1 MKKFMDDD
9 FVLKNE
15 TAKKL
20 YHGYAKDMPIFD
32 FHCHLSVG
40 EIYNDKKF
48 SSITEAWLGGDHYK
62 WRLLR
67 EMGVEEKYITGDGGD
82 YEKFLKYA
90 EVMPYAIGN
99 PIFHWTHLELRRY
112 FGINDI
118 LSPKTAEKIYNQCN
132 EKLKTLTARKMI
144 TESNVKKLFTTDD
157 PVDDLRFHKLLK
169 EDPSF
174 NVEVGPAFRPDK
186 AINIEQPAFR
196 PYISKLSEVSG
207 VEIDGAQSLLKALT
221 KRVDYFDEAGC
232 VCSDHALDNV
242 MYLPA
247 SDEDVDKIVKKA
259 LAGEALS
266 HEEIERYKGW
276 LLVRL
281 GREYSK
287 RGWVQQYH
295 IGALRNNSE
304 RRLRLLGPD
313 TGFDAI
319 DDHVF
324 AKKLSMLLDAL
335 DSTDELPKTI
345 LYCLNPRDNEV
356 LAALMNC
363 FQHAGVVGKIQFGS
377 AWWFNDQKDG
387 MERQLTAL
395 SQVGL
400 LSKFVG
406 MLTDSRSFLSYT
418 RHEYFRRILCNML
431 GTLIEEGEYPDDI
444 EFVGEIVRDICYNNA
459 IKYFSK

>member
-32 FHCHLSVG
+32 FHCHLSVE

-186 AINIEQPAFR
+186 AINIEQPAFK

-207 VEIDGAQSLLKALT
+207 VEINGAESLLKALT

-247 SDEDVDKIVKKA
+247 SDEEVDNIVKKA

>member
-32 FHCHLSVG
+32 FHCHLSVE

-186 AINIEQPAFR
+186 AINIEQPTFR

-207 VEIDGAQSLLKALT
+207 VEINGAESLLKALT

>member
-32 FHCHLSVG
+32 FHCHLSVE

-186 AINIEQPAFR
+186 AINIEQPTFR

-207 VEIDGAQSLLKALT
+207 VEINGAESLLKALT

-247 SDEDVDKIVKKA
+247 SDEEVDNIVKKA

>member
-32 FHCHLSVG
+32 FHCHLSVE

-207 VEIDGAQSLLKALT
+207 VEINGAESLLKALT
-221 KRVDYFDEAGC
+221 KRVDYFDETGC

-242 MYLPA
+242 MYLPS
-247 SDEDVDKIVKKA
+247 SDEEVDNIVKKA

-363 FQHAGVVGKIQFGS
+363 FQQAGVVGKIQFGS

>member
-32 FHCHLSVG
+32 FHCHLSVE

-207 VEIDGAQSLLKALT
+207 VEIDGAESLLKALT

>member
-32 FHCHLSVG
+32 FHCHLSVE

-186 AINIEQPAFR
+186 AINIEQPAFK

-207 VEIDGAQSLLKALT
+207 VEIDGAESLLKALT

-247 SDEDVDKIVKKA
+247 SDEEVDKIVKKA

-266 HEEIERYKGW
+266 REEIERYKGW